1 MNMKNWIKKENVG
14 ASLLE
19 REQELFSD
27 FKNARANSS
36 SYKIKNTDTVIS
48 CIKDAINHNYP
59 IRIVGDYDV
68 DGVCSTS
75 ELKFLLI
82 ALGAKESNLDY
93 YLPKRF
99 TDGYG
104 ISMKIV
110 NNFLFTVEKDK
121 GLLITVDNGIVA
133 KDAIK
138 KAKSLGWKVIIID
151 HHQPEV
157 VDGKV
162 SLPAADLIIDPHA
175 IKGSSNFE
183 DYCAG
188 GLVYKIAQTANL
200 STETLNLIKS
210 FAMMATVCD
219 VVKLIEEI
227 GGHYV
232 YDNYIIVKEGLQSIL
247 QNSGRTTGL
256 YCLLRALGLD
266 YSVSES
272 EIGFIV
278 GPVINAA
285 ARLNDTG
292 AQYVFEFL
300 TKNDNNFSE
309 ADEIA
314 NILIENNKTRKKMT
328 SDIMPILTER
338 IASNN
343 QQNDY
348 PLLVLGKP
356 DEIGEGLIGLI
367 AGKISEEYSTICAV
381 LTPVGDG
388 LLKGS
393 FRGPEGSR
401 IKNLLDSCKDYLVA
415 YGGHDAAGGFSLK
428 EENFEKFKQC
438 ITAAAGKKPETVNN
452 AYYDY
457 TISTDEVA
465 DNLNLLDKYAPF
477 GAGHTIPIYKI
488 ENFTAQL
495 RGGVYYSVLGKG
507 SVFKIHSKKA
517 DLINF
522 TGEGEAMYKAIGKP
536 INMDV
541 IGTLRYNVWNGNK
554 YPQIAFKELLKRP

>member
-1 MNMKNWIKKENVG
+1 MKNWIKKENVG

-19 REQELFSD
+19 REQEFFSD

-36 SYKIKNTDTVIS
+36 SYKIKNADTVIS

-110 NNFLFTVEKDK
+110 DNFLFPVEKDK

-393 FRGPEGSR
+393 LRGPEGSR

-415 YGGHDAAGGFSLK
+415 YGGHDAAGGFFLK

-438 ITAAAGKKPETVNN
+438 ITVAAGKKPETVTN

-495 RGGVYYSVLGKG
+495 RRGVYYSILGKG

-554 YPQIAFKELLKRP
+554 YSQIAFKELLKRP

>member
-1 MNMKNWIKKENVG
+1 MKNWIKKENVG

-110 NNFLFTVEKDK
+110 DNFLFPVEKDK

-157 VDGKV
+157 VDDKV

-393 FRGPEGSR
+393 CRGPEGSR
-401 IKNLLDSCKDYLVA
+401 IKNLLDSCKDYLVE

-438 ITAAAGKKPETVNN
+438 ITAAAGKKPETVTN

-495 RGGVYYSVLGKG
+495 RRGVYYSVLGKG

-554 YPQIAFKELLKRP
+554 YFQIAFKELLKRP

>member
-1 MNMKNWIKKENVG
+1 MKNWIKKENVG

-110 NNFLFTVEKDK
+110 DNFLFPVEKDK

-157 VDGKV
+157 VDDKV

-247 QNSGRTTGL
+247 QNNGRTTGL

-338 IASNN
+338 ITSNN

-438 ITAAAGKKPETVNN
+438 ITAAAGKKPETVTN

-495 RGGVYYSVLGKG
+495 RRGVYYSVLGKG

-554 YPQIAFKELLKRP
+554 YFQIAFKELLKRP

>member
-1 MNMKNWIKKENVG
+1 MKNWIKKENVG

-48 CIKDAINHNYP
+48 YIKDAINHNYP

-110 NNFLFTVEKDK
+110 DNFLFPVEKDK

-157 VDGKV
+157 VDDKV

-393 FRGPEGSR
+393 CRGPEGSR
-401 IKNLLDSCKDYLVA
+401 IKNLLDSCKDYLVE

-438 ITAAAGKKPETVNN
+438 ITAAAGKKPETVTN

-495 RGGVYYSVLGKG
+495 RRGVYYSVLGKG

-554 YPQIAFKELLKRP
+554 YFQIAFKELLKRP

>member
-1 MNMKNWIKKENVG
+1 MKNWIKKENVG

-110 NNFLFTVEKDK
+110 DNFLFPVEKDK

-157 VDGKV
+157 VDDKV

-247 QNSGRTTGL
+247 QNNGRTTGL

-393 FRGPEGSR
+393 CRGPEGSR
-401 IKNLLDSCKDYLVA
+401 IKNLLDSCKDYLVE

-438 ITAAAGKKPETVNN
+438 ITAAAGKKPETVTN

-495 RGGVYYSVLGKG
+495 RRGVYYSVLGKG

-554 YPQIAFKELLKRP
+554 YFQIAFKELLKRP